1 VSRSGLEGSCKMLG
15 GAEGVCT
22 KEPDCPAVLEGRIFP
37 SLCTLAG
44 SGVGVC
50 CELPKNSFNESKPLL
65 SPRIPITTRKP
76 ESPRIPTTSK
86 PEIESEST
94 TTTAAAVRPANRQCG
109 QLQYGKVAD
118 EKGRGG
124 PELPIQPRI
133 ASKQYHPQRGI
144 VGGREVEED
153 ASQPWVAA
161 LGIVSPRDDLVDL
174 LCGATL
180 INQISLL
187 TAAHC
192 VNNRQQ
198 ESLIVTIGQ
207 NDLAG
212 EDGEERKVVGILQHP
227 QWEEGTPRHDLAIL
241 RLDRPVHFTPVCL
254 PSLIEKRLNLK
265 ARTEDIPRSGFVS
278 GWGRTSSGGSIS
290 PLLRT
295 AEVDVLPTDM
305 CRSSYPELF
314 RVGNDEGLICAR
326 GRRAARGLVGDACQ
340 GDSGGPL
347 VVPDEGGSWTLQG
360 VVAGGV
366 GCGLANYP
374 GVYVRVTSHLRWIYA
389 NI

>member
-1 VSRSGLEGSCKMLG
+1 MLG
-15 GAEGVCT
+15 GGEGICT
-22 KEPDCPAVLEGRIFP
+22 KEPQCPAVLEGRIFP
-37 SLCTLAG
+37 SLCTLAAG
-44 SGVGVC
+44 GVGVC
-50 CELPKNSFNESKPLL
+50 CDLPKNSSNQSKPELL
-65 SPRIPITTRKP
+65 SPRIPTTRI
-76 ESPRIPTTSK
+76 PRIPTTR
-86 PEIESEST
+86 T
-94 TTTAAAVRPANRQCG
+94 TTKAVRPANQQCG
-109 QLQYGKVAD
+109 QLQYDKVSD
-118 EKGRGG
+118 EKVREEPG
-124 PELPIQPRI
+124 LPIQPRI
-133 ASKQYHPQRGI
+133 ASKQDHPQRGI
-144 VGGREVEED
+144 VGGREVEEE

-161 LGIVSPRDDLVDL
+161 LGIVSPLDDLVDL

-192 VNNRQQ
+192 VNNRKQG
-198 ESLIVTIGQ
+198 SLIVTIGQ

-212 EDGEERKVVGILQHP
+212 EEGEERKVVGILQHP

-241 RLDRPVHFTPVCL
+241 RLDKPVHFTPVCL
-254 PSLIEKRLNLK
+254 PSLIEKRLNLR
-265 ARTEDIPRSGFVS
+265 ARTEDIPRSGLVS
-278 GWGRTSSGGSIS
+278 GWGRTSSGGAIS

-295 AEVDVLPTDM
+295 AEVDLLPTDM
-305 CRSSYPELF
+305 CRTSYPELF
-314 RVGNDEGLICAR
+314 RVEAGGLICAR

-374 GVYVRVTSHLRWIYA
+374 GVYVRVTSHLRWIHA
-389 NI
+389 NM